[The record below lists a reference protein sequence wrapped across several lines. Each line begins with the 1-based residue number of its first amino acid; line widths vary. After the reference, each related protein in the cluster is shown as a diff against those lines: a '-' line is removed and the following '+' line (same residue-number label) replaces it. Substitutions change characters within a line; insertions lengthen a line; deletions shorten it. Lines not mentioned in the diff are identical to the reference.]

1 MFYNIGQDADL
12 VTAIH
17 TWVLAIFNS
26 MEGLKNISSINLD
39 GSVFRS
45 VEYPKVSLTV
55 EISIWKFLI
64 AEVTL
69 EIAGHGQ

>member
-1 MFYNIGQDADL
+1 MFYNIGQDTDL
-12 VTAIH
+12 ATAIH

-55 EISIWKFLI
+55 EISIWTFLI

-69 EIAGHGQ
+69 EIAGDGQ

>member
-55 EISIWKFLI
+55 EI
-64 AEVTL
+64 
-69 EIAGHGQ
+69 

>member
-1 MFYNIGQDADL
+1 MFYDIGQDADL

-26 MEGLKNISSINLD
+26 MEGFKNISSINLD

-45 VEYPKVSLTV
+45 VEYPRVSVTV
-55 EISIWKFLI
+55 EISIWTFLI
-64 AEVTL
+64 A
-69 EIAGHGQ
+69 